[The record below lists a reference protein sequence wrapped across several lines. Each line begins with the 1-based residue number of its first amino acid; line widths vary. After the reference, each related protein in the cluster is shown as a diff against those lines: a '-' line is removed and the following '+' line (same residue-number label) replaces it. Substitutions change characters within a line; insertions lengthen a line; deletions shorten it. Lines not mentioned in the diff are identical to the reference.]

1 MTVLGGS
8 GETVLEVGTFN
19 IHTEFTA
26 GRPNG
31 RVGPAAIMP
40 IPVGSAF
47 QLTMEFNPTSTAL
60 LMVQPSVLEVS
71 PAGLIPF

>member
-1 MTVLGGS
+1 MVFGES

-19 IHTEFTA
+19 THAEFNP

-31 RVGPAAIMP
+31 CVGPAAIVP
-40 IPVGSAF
+40 ILVGSAF
-47 QLTMEFNPTSTAL
+47 QTMVEFNPTSTAA